1 MRRYSHGACAGSGN
15 DCGGDPAG
23 GSVRRFTYIGHV
35 ATDER
40 GRIIVADTRT
50 SDDREW
56 AQTRMAR
63 EVDRAGIVDHPF
75 GIPDANL
82 R

>member
-1 MRRYSHGACAGSGN
+1 MVYASARAMTAVAILPAVA
-15 DCGGDPAG
+15 CGGSPTSAMSQLTNGDGSSLPTREPA
-23 GSVRRFTYIGHV
+23 
-35 ATDER
+35 
-40 GRIIVADTRT
+40 
-50 SDDREW
+50 DDRES